1 MSDWSFARVW
11 DAIAEVAPDREAIV
25 AGDARRTYG
34 DFAAR
39 ATGLATW
46 LWLQGVRPGDKV
58 AMNLT
63 NRPEYLETFFA
74 AGKIGA
80 VPVNVN
86 YRYKTEE
93 IRYLLDDSDAKV
105 VVTEAA
111 FARDTRKAA
120 KFIGRRI
127 GRKFAPVVIEVGEEL
142 DAAIRDGA
150 AADATGWRARPPS
163 GDDLMFLYTGGTTGM
178 PKGVMW
184 RNDDLYVALWQMGRP
199 GTEPPDPVE
208 AVRAGKAAA
217 TALPACPLMHG
228 TGLFITLS
236 TLAGGGTV
244 VLLDGVGLDVPRIWA
259 EVERNAVQVLTIV
272 GDVFARPL
280 LAALDAEPVR
290 FDLSSLRAITSSG
303 VTWSPEVKRGLLE
316 HLPRVTMLDSLGA
329 SEGLMSRSAA
339 KASDR
344 EIAPARFAVN
354 DRVKVFT
361 KEGREV
367 SWGTEEVGM
376 VAVGG
381 RIPLGYFKDP
391 EKTAETFKVV
401 DGVRYSIPGDF
412 ATVDADGTIRLLG
425 RGSATVNTG
434 GEKVYPEEI
443 ELTLRKNKGVFD
455 CVVVGVPDARFG
467 EMVIAL
473 VQVTDGYYTD
483 EVELKAFCKSKGLA
497 NYKVPRRVLFTD
509 TLRRAPNG
517 KADYKLLREMA
528 ADLLAVTGESRS
540 G

>member
-11 DAIAEVAPDREAIV
+11 DAIAEVAPGREAIV
-25 AGDARRTYG
+25 AGEHRLTYG

-39 ATGLATW
+39 ATALATW
-46 LWLQGVRPGDKV
+46 LWEQGVRPDGKV
-58 AMNLT
+58 AINLT
-63 NRPEYLETFFA
+63 NRPEYLETFYA
-74 AGKIGA
+74 AGKLGA

-86 YRYKTEE
+86 YRYKAEE
-93 IRYLLDDSDAKV
+93 IRYLLDDSDAAV
-105 VVTEAA
+105 VVTEPA
-111 FARDTRKAA
+111 FAAETRDAVEQLRAAGKAS
-120 KFIGRRI
+120 
-127 GRKFAPVVIEVGEEL
+127 PVVVEAGDEL
-142 DAAIRDGA
+142 EAAMA
-150 AADATGWRARPPS
+150 TAADPTEWHGRSPS

-199 GTEPPDPVE
+199 GTEPPDPVA
-208 AVRAGKAAA
+208 AVEAGKAAA

-244 VLLDGVGLDVPRIWA
+244 VILDGVGMDVPRIWG

-280 LAALDAEPVR
+280 LAALDAEPDR
-290 FDLSSLRAITSSG
+290 WDLSSLRAITSSG

-339 KASDR
+339 KAGDG

-354 DRVKVFT
+354 DRVKVLA
-361 KEGREV
+361 KDGHEV
-367 SWGTEEVGM
+367 AHGSDEVGM

-381 RIPLGYFKDP
+381 RIPLGYYKDD
-391 EKTAETFKVV
+391 EKTATTFRVV
-401 DGVRYSIPGDF
+401 DGVRYSIPGDY

-434 GEKVYPEEI
+434 GEKVYPEEV
-443 ELTLRKNKGVFD
+443 ELTLRKHGAVFD
-455 CVVVGVPDARFG
+455 CVVVGVPDERFG
-467 EMVIAL
+467 EQVIAL
-473 VQVTDGYYTD
+473 VQTTDGQATD
-483 EVELKAFCKSKGLA
+483 EAALQSFCKEQGLA
-497 NYKVPRRVLFTD
+497 NYKVPRRILFEQ
-509 TLRRAPNG
+509 TLSRAPNG
-517 KADYKLLREMA
+517 KADYKLLRA
-528 ADLLAVTGESRS
+528 LAVDRLGIEEAVR

>member
-25 AGDARRTYG
+25 AGTTRRTYG
-34 DFAAR
+34 DFATR
-39 ATGLATW
+39 AAGLATW
-46 LWLQGVRPGDKV
+46 LWQQGVRPGDKV

-63 NRPEYLETFFA
+63 NRPEYLETFYSAFEL
-74 AGKIGA
+74 GA

-86 YRYKTEE
+86 YRYGAEE

-105 VVTEAA
+105 VVTEDA
-111 FARDTRKAA
+111 FAKDTKKAA
-120 KFIGRRI
+120 KYIGRRA
-127 GRKFAPVVIEVGEEL
+127 GKKFAPVVIEAGDEL
-142 DAAIRDGA
+142 DAAIRDGGA
-150 AADATGWRARPPS
+150 GDATEWRARPPS

-199 GTEPPDPVE
+199 GTEPPDPVA
-208 AVRAGKAAA
+208 AVQAGKAAA

-244 VLLDGVGLDVPRIWA
+244 VLLDGVGMDVPRIWG
-259 EVERNAVQVLTIV
+259 EVERNGVQVLTIV

-280 LAALDAEPVR
+280 LAALDAEPDR
-290 FDLSSLRAITSSG
+290 WELSSLRAITSSG
-303 VTWSPEVKRGLLE
+303 VTWSPEVKQRLLE

-339 KASDR
+339 KASDA
-344 EIAPARFAVN
+344 EIKPARFAVN
-354 DRVKVFT
+354 DRVKVLT
-361 KEGREV
+361 KEGTEV
-367 SWGTEEVGM
+367 SWGTDEVGM

-381 RIPLGYFKDP
+381 RIPLGYYKDP
-391 EKTAETFKVV
+391 DKTAQTFKVV
-401 DGVRYSIPGDF
+401 DGVRYSIPGDY

-434 GEKVYPEEI
+434 GEKVYPEEV
-443 ELTLRKNKGVFD
+443 ELTLRKNKAVFD
-455 CVVVGVPDARFG
+455 CVVVGVPDPRFG
-467 EMVIAL
+467 ETVVAL

-528 ADLLAVTGESRS
+528 GDLLAVTGESTS

>member
-1 MSDWSFARVW
+1 MW
-11 DAIAEVAPDREAIV
+11 DSIAEVAPERDAVIC
-25 AGDARRTYG
+25 GDTRRTFG
-34 DFAAR
+34 ELEQRAA
-39 ATGLATW
+39 GLATW
-46 LWLQGVRPGDKV
+46 LWEQGVRPGDKV

-63 NRPEYLETFFA
+63 NRPEYLETFYA
-74 AGKIGA
+74 AGKLGA

-86 YRYKTEE
+86 YRYRAEE
-93 IRYLLDDSDAKV
+93 IRYLLDDSDAKAI
-105 VVTEAA
+105 VTEPA
-111 FARDTRKAA
+111 FAKDTNKAA
-120 KFIGRRI
+120 KYIGRRA
-127 GRKFAPVVIEVGEEL
+127 GRKFQPSVIEIGDDL
-142 DAAIRDGA
+142 DAAIAAGA
-150 AADATGWRARPPS
+150 AGDQAWRERTPS

-199 GTEPPDPVE
+199 GSEPPDPRD
-208 AVRAGKAAA
+208 AVLAGKQAA

-236 TLAGGGTV
+236 TLAGGGTA
-244 VLLDGVGLDVPRIWA
+244 VLIDQVGMDVPRIWG
-259 EVERNAVQVLTIV
+259 EVERNAVQILTIV

-280 LAALDAEPVR
+280 LAALDAEPDR
-290 FDLSSLRAITSSG
+290 WDLSSLRAITSSG
-303 VTWSPEVKRGLLE
+303 VTWSPEVKQALLG

-339 KASDR
+339 KAGDG

-354 DRVKVFT
+354 DRVKVVT

-367 SWGTEEVGM
+367 THGSDEVGM

-381 RIPLGYFKDP
+381 RIPLGYYKDP
-391 EKTAETFKVV
+391 EKTAQTFRLV
-401 DGVRYSIPGDF
+401 DGLRYSIPGDY
-412 ATVDADGTIRLLG
+412 ATVDEDGTIRLLG

-434 GEKVYPEEI
+434 GEKVYPEEV
-443 ELTLRKNKGVFD
+443 ELTLRKNKAVFD

-467 EMVIAL
+467 ETVVAL

-483 EVELKAFCKSKGLA
+483 EVELKAFCTSKGLA
-497 NYKVPRRVLFTD
+497 SYKVPRRILFTD

-528 ADLLAVTGESRS
+528 ADLLSVTGEAS